1 MSRSEEFEKAR
12 PSLFSIAH
20 RILGSEAEAEAE
32 QVVQETWLRYAAETV
47 APASPEKYLMAEV
60 TRIAMRRLVRP
71 RPGPTAA
78 VALLEQLSPLERA
91 VFVLSEIFGCDVSE
105 IASAVGCSEAACR
118 RLAGAVSLMSDPVPW
133 PRRIEGA
140 ELVARTLAAIVPAL
154 LRIGV
159 TLEQQ
164 EISRR
169 PGAVFRDREGRA
181 LSSLA
186 LDFLDGRI
194 HSIRWLTRS
203 QSGT

>member
-12 PSLFSIAH
+12 TSLFSIAH

-32 QVVQETWLRYAAETV
+32 QAVQETWLRYAAETV

-60 TRIAMRRLVRP
+60 ARIAMRRLVRP
-71 RPGPTAA
+71 RPGGPTAA

-118 RLAGAVSLMSDPVPW
+118 RLAGAVSLMCEPVPW

-164 EISRR
+164 EISRS

-194 HSIRWLTRS
+194 HSIRWLTR
-203 QSGT
+203 T